1 MTDNTPQTQNNEPA
15 FDTDFENIVPWNGAN
30 DFGRDVRLK
39 WERNFEKIKVNFLE
53 IIDFVLNYDNR
64 YIRKDQ
70 EDETEFLTKFLG
82 GIKVAK
88 NLTLGDFITNMQ
100 GGYIDEKGRAELES
114 LVLRSELI
122 VPAIRY
128 NYMTY
133 FEGYNLI
140 SPGGGLKIKDFVDNG
155 DGSWTVT
162 PDLEDGQPCG
172 QYVDDILLGYWHD
185 KSASGDFAGFRKVQ
199 FRVTEVD
206 YIAKT
211 FVMVP
216 RPETTAVPAKEMKL
230 GQTGNFTNTER
241 QTYIVI
247 DTRDGNNCIT
257 FFDNANTWDPE
268 PAQMKSWL
276 GKKKGMKV
284 QGLDCD
290 NYSAVLQNILMTGL
304 IFQVDE
310 ITGESVRVPLDKGA
324 WEAGPHAYFDR
335 VSHNGALWLCVNPK
349 GTESEPA
356 DNNPDWLKQVAEG
369 QRGLQGLQG
378 PKGEQGIQGPAG
390 ADGRSSYFHI
400 KYSHLQNPVKP
411 TDISDTP
418 NDYIGTYVDFSED
431 DSTDPAAYK
440 WARFKGLQGAKGDQ
454 GIPGTNGANGQT
466 SYLHIK
472 YSNDGG
478 KTFTANNG
486 ETPGAYIGQY
496 VDFTQTDSSS
506 VSSYTWT
513 KVKGDKGDKGDKGE
527 AGATGPQGP
536 AGPQGPQGTPGQNGT
551 PGASFT
557 PCGAWISSNVPYKK
571 NSAVEFAGNAFVA
584 LRDTSVPPYA
594 IAKYNNGNYVRTPQG
609 YLLAGTKST
618 NTLHPD
624 WQRLTN
630 IEPPTLY
637 WLDSSCSSIAYTST
651 GSMSPSAFTVT
662 CKKNRNGVVGKCAEL
677 WLVAR
682 KYDGSWRAHVEA
694 SQKADLHVPSASGCT
709 QFAVRAYWTA
719 YEANA
724 WTDNY
729 VAEIGIGVAEA
740 GAAGATG
747 AFPRDRGPWRSG
759 ESYEWSA
766 DYRDKVIHPFNGVY
780 YNFLVRNQ
788 GSTVT
793 QAPTSANGDNNWE
806 AMNKLVNIATD
817 TLFADGANVA
827 GFMFSGGVMR
837 SQNETDGVANM
848 ILNGKTGY
856 FHCINAD
863 IKGKVVAT
871 SGSFE
876 NVTVKNISSPN
887 NAFQI
892 DASGNVQITGKF
904 QTAASGNRVV
914 IDPSNNTLSF
924 ITSDGVANCAITFG
938 TYGGYSTANIFLR
951 SSSGVTIYD
960 SASIAP
966 HEIRLSNKMVLG
978 SVKLNCNELSIV
990 GNNKTAIFGA
1000 NEISLT
1006 VGGTKYKGYTGSISY
1021 VTNVGTESTDRA
1033 YFYNGILYKIV

>member
-70 EDETEFLTKFLG
+70 EDETQFLTKFLG

-496 VDFTQTDSSS
+496 VDFTQMDSSS

-527 AGATGPQGP
+527 AGAAGVGVKAVDVLYYMSTSATSLSGGSWQTTSP
-536 AGPQGPQGTPGQNGT
+536 AWVNG
-551 PGASFT
+551 
-557 PCGAWISSNVPYKK
+557 
-571 NSAVEFAGNAFVA
+571 
-584 LRDTSVPPYA
+584 
-594 IAKYNNGNYVRTPQG
+594 KYMWSKTKVTYC
-609 YLLAGTKST
+609 LL
-618 NTLHPD
+618 
-624 WQRLTN
+624 
-630 IEPPTLY
+630 
-637 WLDSSCSSIAYTST
+637 YTSD
-651 GSMSPSAFTVT
+651 A
-662 CKKNRNGVVGKCAEL
+662 ADEL
-677 WLVAR
+677 
-682 KYDGSWRAHVEA
+682 
-694 SQKADLHVPSASGCT
+694 
-709 QFAVRAYWTA
+709 
-719 YEANA
+719 
-724 WTDNY
+724 
-729 VAEIGIGVAEA
+729 
-740 GAAGATG
+740 
-747 AFPRDRGPWRSG
+747 
-759 ESYEWSA
+759 
-766 DYRDKVIHPFNGVY
+766 
-780 YNFLVRNQ
+780 
-788 GSTVT
+788 
-793 QAPTSANGDNNWE
+793 
-806 AMNKLVNIATD
+806 
-817 TLFADGANVA
+817 
-827 GFMFSGGVMR
+827 
-837 SQNETDGVANM
+837 
-848 ILNGKTGY
+848 
-856 FHCINAD
+856 
-863 IKGKVVAT
+863 
-871 SGSFE
+871 
-876 NVTVKNISSPN
+876 
-887 NAFQI
+887 
-892 DASGNVQITGKF
+892 
-904 QTAASGNRVV
+904 
-914 IDPSNNTLSF
+914 
-924 ITSDGVANCAITFG
+924 
-938 TYGGYSTANIFLR
+938 
-951 SSSGVTIYD
+951 
-960 SASIAP
+960 
-966 HEIRLSNKMVLG
+966 
-978 SVKLNCNELSIV
+978 
-990 GNNKTAIFGA
+990 
-1000 NEISLT
+1000 
-1006 VGGTKYKGYTGSISY
+1006 
-1021 VTNVGTESTDRA
+1021 
-1033 YFYNGILYKIV
+1033 

>member
-1 MTDNTPQTQNNEPA
+1 MADSIETLKELALLIRNATKTGENTAERVGRTLVGIIENLSSIDIEELGKI
-15 FDTDFENIVPWNGAN
+15 FLRKDKEDTT
-30 DFGRDVRLK
+30 
-39 WERNFEKIKVNFLE
+39 NFL
-53 IIDFVLNYDNR
+53 LN
-64 YIRKDQ
+64 
-70 EDETEFLTKFLG
+70 FLG
-82 GIKVAK
+82 GIKIGK
-88 NLTLGDFITNMQ
+88 HLTLGDFITNMQ

-133 FEGYNLI
+133 FVGYNLI
-140 SPGGGLKIKDFVDNG
+140 SPGGGCKIKDYTDNG

-162 PDLEDGQPCG
+162 PDLEDGMPCG

-230 GQTGNFTNTER
+230 GQTGNFTNENR
-241 QTYIVI
+241 QTYIII

-324 WEAGPHAYFDR
+324 WEAGPHAYFYR

-440 WARFKGLQGAKGDQ
+440 WARFKGLQGAKGEQ

-496 VDFTQTDSSS
+496 VDFTQMDSSS

-513 KVKGDKGDKGDKGE
+513 KVKGDKGDKGDKGNT
-527 AGATGPQGP
+527 GATGPQGP

-793 QAPTSANGDNNWE
+793 QAPTSANGDANWE

-827 GFMFSGGVMR
+827 GFMFSGGVMK
-837 SQNETDGVANM
+837 SQQSTGGTANM
-848 ILNGKTGY
+848 ILNGTTGY

-914 IDPSNNTLSF
+914 IDPSNNMLSF
-924 ITSDGVANCAITFG
+924 VTSGGVANCAISFG

-951 SSSGVTIYD
+951 SSSGSSIYD
-960 SASIAP
+960 AASIAP
-966 HEIRLSNKMVLG
+966 HEIRLSDKMVSG
-978 SVKLNCNELSIV
+978 SVKLNSNELSIV

-1021 VTNVGTESTDRA
+1021 VTGGTGYVDRA